1 MAGRHAAP
9 MDETTPPLAASVR
22 VLSGAATPEEL
33 AAVTV
38 VVGAQLEEEVARS
51 TADDGPVRN
60 PWAVTQRNLRV
71 PLRPGPGAWRF
82 PWV

>member
-1 MAGRHAAP
+1 MDDSPTPTPPEHAA
-9 MDETTPPLAASVR
+9 TTR
-22 VLSGAATPEEL
+22 VVAGSATPEEL
-33 AAVTV
+33 AAVAV
-38 VVGAQLEEEVARS
+38 VVGAQLEEEVSRS

>member
-9 MDETTPPLAASVR
+9 LDDSPTPAADVR
-22 VLSGAATPEEL
+22 VVTSGATPEEIAV
-33 AAVTV
+33 AAV
-38 VVGAQLEEEVARS
+38 VVGAQLEEELARS

-60 PWAVTQRNLRV
+60 PWAVTQRNLRA

-82 PWV
+82 PWA

>member
-1 MAGRHAAP
+1 
-9 MDETTPPLAASVR
+9 MDDSRSDSPSHSRSGVPSVQP
-22 VLSGAATPEEL
+22 LSGGATPEEL
-33 AAVTV
+33 AAVAV
-38 VVGAQLEEEVARS
+38 VISAQLEEEAARS

-60 PWAVTQRNLRV
+60 PWAVTQRNLRT

>member
-1 MAGRHAAP
+1 
-9 MDETTPPLAASVR
+9 MDESTPPSADVR
-22 VLSGAATPEEL
+22 VVSGSATPEEL
-33 AAVTV
+33 AAVAV
-38 VVGAQLEEEVARS
+38 VVGAHIEEEIARS
-51 TADDGPVRN
+51 TTDDGLVRN